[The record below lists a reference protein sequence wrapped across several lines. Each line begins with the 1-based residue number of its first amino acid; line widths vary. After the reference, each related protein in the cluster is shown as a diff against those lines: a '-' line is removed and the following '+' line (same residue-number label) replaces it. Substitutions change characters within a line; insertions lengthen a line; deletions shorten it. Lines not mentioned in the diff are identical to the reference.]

1 MLSGIT
7 SAACEKSYTIHS
19 PDRTIGITLTVGN
32 RIAYE
37 VRVDG
42 RTVVAPTPVAMTLDD
57 GTVWGGS
64 AQPSRIRKG
73 MVDTSFATPF
83 YIKKRVADHYN
94 WLRADFRQG
103 FAIELRA
110 YDDGVAYRFISTTDR
125 SLVVASEDNI
135 AYKAVD
141 LLARKIAHVG
151 DELISVRIEKH
162 IPHEAGLGGGSSDAA
177 AALIGAAKLWGVDP
191 ESPEVLEAAS
201 ELGADVAFFLHGGCT
216 CLTGTGEVFHHALEP
231 MRKTVVLVKPE
242 EGVSTSAAYAAFD
255 ESPVTIDPEAHVRAL
270 EASRA
275 EEVPLC
281 NNLTAASES
290 LMPELAEMLGWIAAQ
305 DGVENSLMSG
315 SGSSAFAI
323 CTTFDDACRIVA
335 AARNRGWWARA
346 TAFSS
351 AKVSAIPR

>member
-1 MLSGIT
+1 MTIRLIGPDKVFGYG
-7 SAACEKSYTIHS
+7 ARCEEDPMSDQFDKFESLPEERREAIPVSYTHLDVYKRQLEAGVTAFLS
-19 PDRTIGITLTVGN
+19 KPLFRSKLYYAMKSVCGDTDG
-32 RIAYE
+32 AS
-37 VRVDG
+37 RVAEREQTRDCSG
-42 RTVVAPTPVAMTLDD
+42 
-57 GTVWGGS
+57 
-64 AQPSRIRKG
+64 
-73 MVDTSFATPF
+73 
-83 YIKKRVADHYN
+83 KRV
-94 WLRADFRQG
+94 L
-103 FAIELRA
+103 
-110 YDDGVAYRFISTTDR
+110 
-125 SLVVASEDNI
+125 LVEDNELNI
-135 AYKAVD
+135 C
-141 LLARKIAHVG
+141 LL
-151 DELISVRIEKH
+151 
-162 IPHEAGLGGGSSDAA
+162 
-177 AALIGAAKLWGVDP
+177 
-191 ESPEVLEAAS
+191 
-201 ELGADVAFFLHGGCT
+201 
-216 CLTGTGEVFHHALEP
+216 
-231 MRKTVVLVKPE
+231 
-242 EGVSTSAAYAAFD
+242 STSYAAFD

>member
-1 MLSGIT
+1 MNENTTPSEHAMSES
-7 SAACEKSYTIHS
+7 SARAAANA
-19 PDRTIGITLTVGN
+19 PM
-32 RIAYE
+32 
-37 VRVDG
+37 
-42 RTVVAPTPVAMTLDD
+42 VVADPLAVFEK
-57 GTVWGGS
+57 G
-64 AQPSRIRKG
+64 G
-73 MVDTSFATPF
+73 MVKLIAPAKVNL
-83 YIKKRVADHYN
+83 YLNIGER
-94 WLRADFRQG
+94 RADGYHEATTVMHALALHDVLHMDRVKQDG
-103 FAIELRA
+103 GGLRIEVSCYARE
-110 YDDGVAYRFISTTDR
+110 GIEP
-125 SLVVASEDNI
+125 LVVASEDNI
-135 AYKAVD
+135 VYKAVD

-177 AALIGAAKLWGVDP
+177 ASLIGAAKLWGVDP

-201 ELGADVAFFLHGGCT
+201 ELGADVTFFLHGGCT

-242 EGVSTSAAYAAFD
+242 GGVSTSAAYAAFD